1 MTEQRRAPTGRR
13 VGLVTT
19 GVVSLAA
26 AAAVGWAAAVPVG
39 GTSPTTAPD
48 PSASAATVRTAQQID
63 LARANLRQVRH
74 DLARLLA
81 KTDDLPRARVARL
94 PALVA
99 QLPSVQVPQPLSQ
112 PTVTHAAPPATHT
125 TTGASGARP

>member
-1 MTEQRRAPTGRR
+1 MTELRRTSTGRR

-26 AAAVGWAAAVPVG
+26 AAAIGWAAAVPVG
-39 GTSPTTAPD
+39 GAAPTSPD
-48 PSASAATVRTAQQID
+48 PTASAATVRTAQQVD

-81 KTDDLPRARVARL
+81 KTDDLPRARVAKL

-99 QLPSVQVPQPLSQ
+99 QLPTVQVPQPQSQ
-112 PTVTHAAPPATHT
+112 PTVTQAAPPVTHT